1 MWEVVAEERGKM
13 SVRASSIVLRQNTF
27 VPGLSRANRVYKRY
41 AGRRLSSSEGPSAVT
56 PSTASANLEAIGQSS
71 ATSVVRHG
79 PDDKVMCLDVG
90 GKHFY
95 TLKSTIAANP
105 VLADIVA
112 RAEANGALTS
122 SGNAVFVDRDPK
134 HFQVILTYLR
144 NTSEGLSYNDK
155 TGIKT
160 RISKVQRVQLPKDP
174 EALSDLYLEA
184 SYFQIEP
191 LKDALCHHSIF
202 TWIASAFSGRQNPFN
217 LVSDAV
223 RTLRRGALALAG
235 VGGTMSLGTL
245 KLQLFPWSNGKNEG
259 KEESESSTTTEALPG

>member
-1 MWEVVAEERGKM
+1 M
-13 SVRASSIVLRQNTF
+13 SVRASSIVLRQNKL
-27 VPGLSRANRVYKRY
+27 VPGISRANRVYTRY
-41 AGRRLSSSEGPSAVT
+41 AGRRLLSSEEPSAVK
-56 PSTASANLEAIGQSS
+56 PSTRTASANLEAIGESS
-71 ATSVVRHG
+71 ATSIVRRG

-112 RAEANGALTS
+112 RAEAYGDLTS
-122 SGNAVFVDRDPK
+122 NGNAVFVDRDPR

-160 RISKVQRVQLPKDP
+160 RINKVQRVQLPKDS

-245 KLQLFPWSNGKNEG
+245 KVQLFPWSNGKNEG
-259 KEESESSTTTEALPG
+259 EEESESLPG